1 MTVPTTI
8 YIEYRMKKK
17 KKRVSYTIT
26 GAMDVIAFT
35 LELPLCYG
43 THCECVR
50 VCCVSLKRRKLKIS
64 FVYYKKKRVDGWDSE
79 ERK

>member
-8 YIEYRMKKK
+8 YIENRMKKK
-17 KKRVSYTIT
+17 QKKEFHTIP
-26 GAMDVIAFT
+26 GALVVIVFT
-35 LELPLCYG
+35 LKLPLCYG

-64 FVYYKKKRVDGWDSE
+64 FVYYKKKRVDGWNSE